1 MPFIPRQCRLAQDS
15 AVLPKTLDQGLYQD
29 LSFEER
35 LGLMVDR
42 EFTLRDTRGFE
53 RRFKAAKLRHDAAL
67 ENVDFKHPRKLDG
80 ALVRSL
86 ATGSWIRE
94 KRQVLIIGPT
104 GTGKTYLTSAL
115 GHAACRQGFTVLYA
129 QMGKLLPDL
138 AVQRGAGRYTQS
150 LKRLSKVDV
159 LLLDDWGLEPLSG
172 LETRILL
179 ELLDDRYERSSTL
192 IASQF
197 PTDAWYGLLKTRFW
211 TASCTAP
218 TVSSFRG
225 RACGKLSVKQVS
237 SKDRTDSTSFGSA
250 IRSVSFSFYR
260 DAMYLRLVPD
270 SFA

>member
-1 MPFIPRQCRLAQDS
+1 MLIHP
-15 AVLPKTLDQGLYQD
+15 TLQKLSKLKLEGFTQAFQEQLEQGLYHD

-42 EFTLRDTRGFE
+42 EFTLRDNRGFE
-53 RRFKAAKLRHDAAL
+53 RRLKAAKLRHDAAL

-94 KRQVLIIGPT
+94 KRQVLITGPT

-138 AVQRGAGRYTQS
+138 AVQRGAGRYAQS

-159 LLLDDWGLEPLSG
+159 LLLDDWGLEPLSN

-197 PTDAWYGLLKTRFW
+197 PTDAWYGLLND
-211 TASCTAP
+211 P
-218 TVSSFRG
+218 TLADAILDRILHGAYRLELQGESLRKMRSSHG
-225 RACGKLSVKQVS
+225 VEGKVGLLSS
-237 SKDRTDSTSFGSA
+237 
-250 IRSVSFSFYR
+250 
-260 DAMYLRLVPD
+260 
-270 SFA
+270 

>member
-1 MPFIPRQCRLAQDS
+1 MLIHPTLQKLSKLGLEGFAQS
-15 AVLPKTLDQGLYQD
+15 LKEQLEQGLYQD

-53 RRFKAAKLRHDAAL
+53 RRLKAAKLRHDAAL

-94 KRQVLIIGPT
+94 KRQVLITGPT

-115 GHAACRQGFTVLYA
+115 GHSACRQGFTVLYA

-172 LETRILL
+172 LEARMLL
-179 ELLDDRYERSSTL
+179 EVLDDRYERSST
-192 IASQF
+192 
-197 PTDAWYGLLKTRFW
+197 
-211 TASCTAP
+211 
-218 TVSSFRG
+218 
-225 RACGKLSVKQVS
+225 
-237 SKDRTDSTSFGSA
+237 
-250 IRSVSFSFYR
+250 
-260 DAMYLRLVPD
+260 
-270 SFA
+270 

>member
-1 MPFIPRQCRLAQDS
+1 
-15 AVLPKTLDQGLYQD
+15 
-29 LSFEER
+29 
-35 LGLMVDR
+35 
-42 EFTLRDTRGFE
+42 
-53 RRFKAAKLRHDAAL
+53 
-67 ENVDFKHPRKLDG
+67 VDFKHPRKLDG
-80 ALVRSL
+80 TLVRSL
-86 ATGSWIRE
+86 ASGSWIRE
-94 KRQVLIIGPT
+94 KRQVLITGPT

-197 PTDAWYGLLKTRFW
+197 PTDAWYGLLDDPTLADAILDRILHGAYRLELQGESLRKTRK
-211 TASCTAP
+211 SIS
-218 TVSSFRG
+218 TVQ
-225 RACGKLSVKQVS
+225 AQV
-237 SKDRTDSTSFGSA
+237 
-250 IRSVSFSFYR
+250 
-260 DAMYLRLVPD
+260 
-270 SFA
+270 